1 MVLRRGRGATGVA
14 SPFVLAV
21 AVVATTAVLAG
32 CAGGVPGLP
41 GFSSGP
47 TATPSPTGSAGLGD
61 IPPGFI
67 ECEGEPPKDGELR
80 CRRRSHEL
88 TAPDPPGFVRSS
100 MYHEDNPV
108 EGLSEGQY
116 WIPED
121 QLDVLDVAGI
131 NVYPEMELGPLTV
144 TCDEI
149 SWRDIVQ
156 RIEQYHEINGAEVIE
171 ETTRSSV
178 AGMPAVREEVSLP
191 RSGYDYVGWWI
202 FGRGRFA
209 HVYCQWTSEAARQ
222 ELVDACDTLAAT
234 IVVE

>member
-67 ECEGEPPKDGELR
+67 ECEGEPPKDGELVADVDLTK
-80 CRRRSHEL
+80 L
-88 TAPDPPGFVRSS
+88 TAPDPPGFERAYGY
-100 MYHEDNPV
+100 MEDNPV
-108 EGLSEGQY
+108 EGASEGQY
-116 WIPED
+116 WVPED
-121 QLDVLDVAGI
+121 QLDFLDVASI
-131 NVYPEMELGPLTV
+131 NVYPQMELGPLSV
-144 TCDEI
+144 TCNEI
-149 SWRDIVQ
+149 SWREIID
-156 RIEQYHEINGAEVIE
+156 RIDKYHEINGAEIIE

-202 FGRGRFA
+202 FGRGQLA